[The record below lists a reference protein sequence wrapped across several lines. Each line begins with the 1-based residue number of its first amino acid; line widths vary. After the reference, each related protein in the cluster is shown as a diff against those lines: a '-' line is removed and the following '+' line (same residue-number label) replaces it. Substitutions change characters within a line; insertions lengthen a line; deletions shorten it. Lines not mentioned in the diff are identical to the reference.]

1 MAEKAK
7 TAQKGKAVQHKRT
20 CPICAEAD
28 TKVVQY
34 AGFGQKKGFYWV
46 CDNNSCDYTARTR

>member
-7 TAQKGKAVQHKRT
+7 TAQKGKANIKLRP
-20 CPICAEAD
+20 CPVCGEA

-34 AGFGQKKGFYWV
+34 AGFGQRKGFYWI
-46 CDNNSCDYTARTR
+46 CESNSCDYTARTR

>member
-7 TAQKGKAVQHKRT
+7 TAQRGKANINLRP
-20 CPICAEAD
+20 CPVCGEG

-34 AGFGQKKGFYWV
+34 AGFGQRKGFYWI
-46 CDNNSCDYTARTR
+46 CESNSCDYSARTR